1 MDFDKDD
8 SREKVLKRI
17 QKIEGQLRGVRKMI
31 EDERTCKDILT
42 QLLAVSG
49 AMKGTISQVIKGNLC
64 ECVQNINSDGAI
76 DQDAIEELVKT
87 LSKAL

>member
-1 MDFDKDD
+1 MDFNKDD

-64 ECVQNINSDGAI
+64 ECVQNINSDGEF

>member
-1 MDFDKDD
+1 MENADTK

-17 QKIEGQLRGVRKMI
+17 QRMEGQLRGIRKMV
-31 EDERTCKDILT
+31 EEERSCTEILT

-49 AMKGTISQVIKGNLC
+49 AMKGTISQVIKSNLC
-64 ECVQNINSDGAI
+64 ECMERVKENGAI
-76 DQDAIEELVKT
+76 NPEAVEELVKT

>member
-1 MDFDKDD
+1 MENADTK

-17 QKIEGQLRGVRKMI
+17 QRMEGQLRGIRKMV
-31 EDERTCKDILT
+31 EEERSCTEILT

-49 AMKGTISQVIKGNLC
+49 AMKGTISQVIKSNLC
-64 ECVQNINSDGAI
+64 ECMERVKKNGAI
-76 DQDAIEELVKT
+76 NPEAVEELVKT